1 MAGDH
6 FHGDVVNM
14 HGGSGNQGIVHH
26 HHASPDI
33 EGQLEQIRALVETL
47 RAQVD
52 PDSADDLGS
61 ASAALAVPEARRG
74 GLVALRT
81 LAADLGTI
89 GQPLLDAIR
98 IAFELLGRAV

>member
-14 HGGSGNQGIVHH
+14 HGGQGNQGIVHH
-26 HHASPDI
+26 HNHGSPDI
-33 EGQLEQIRALVETL
+33 EAQLERIRVLVETL
-47 RAQVD
+47 RAQVS
-52 PDSADDLGS
+52 PESADDLGS

-74 GLVALRT
+74 GLVALRA
-81 LAADLGTI
+81 LATDLGAI

-98 IAFELLGRAV
+98 IAFELLSPG